1 MLSRGS
7 QLNGTAESTE
17 EMGGACV
24 GIGWFLESTNI
35 NQVPRGCFSRRVI
48 PSPRVSI
55 DHPRILTSCR
65 VDVVTVVART
75 HALTHARIHARN
87 ITATI
92 TCLEDTEGVAPVGRA
107 SGAWR
112 RVPRQFA
119 TRSSSDRLSSAWHC
133 TRDDPGPRSVL
144 GTRMTP
150 LCVGAARLRGG
161 RISGSNGWDAMA
173 FTRRRSL
180 NGS

>member
-1 MLSRGS
+1 MATYAISRQSIKRRRRFNRGNGGS
-7 QLNGTAESTE
+7 V
-17 EMGGACV
+17 CV
-24 GIGWFLESTNI
+24 GIDWFLESTNI

-55 DHPRILTSCR
+55 DHPRILVSCR
-65 VDVVTVVART
+65 VGVVTVVART
-75 HALTHARIHARN
+75 HAHAGN

-119 TRSSSDRLSSAWHC
+119 TRSSSDHFSSAWHC
-133 TRDDPGPRSVL
+133 TRDDPGPRSAL
-144 GTRMTP
+144 GMTP

-161 RISGSNGWDAMA
+161 RISGSNGWNAMA